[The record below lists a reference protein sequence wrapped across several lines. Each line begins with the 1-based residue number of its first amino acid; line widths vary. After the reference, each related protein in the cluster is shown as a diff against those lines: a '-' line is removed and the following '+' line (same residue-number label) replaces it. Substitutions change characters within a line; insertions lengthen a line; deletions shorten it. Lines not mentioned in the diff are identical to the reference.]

1 MIFYVLTKI
10 LFNVFATIKLP
21 LDRWSKADIFTASSN
36 IVCFMFL
43 GNIKDEVIE
52 DNNKRAIYNFFQII
66 VIISTFYRLVL
77 ILFVVPKLS

>member
-1 MIFYVLTKI
+1 MRKNVEEYKFINNIGIVVSLLMIFYVLTKI

-52 DNNKRAIYNFFQII
+52 DNNKRAIYNFF
-66 VIISTFYRLVL
+66 
-77 ILFVVPKLS
+77 